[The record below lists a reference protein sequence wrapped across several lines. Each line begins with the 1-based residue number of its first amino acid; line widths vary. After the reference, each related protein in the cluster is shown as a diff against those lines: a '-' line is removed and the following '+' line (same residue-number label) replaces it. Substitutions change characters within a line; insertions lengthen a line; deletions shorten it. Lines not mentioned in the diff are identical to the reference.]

1 MSNIN
6 TELNEAVS
14 KGTNLSDAWNEL
26 MRKELEHA
34 INELLQS
41 ELTSFLDYE
50 KWDIAGYN
58 SGNSRNG
65 SYAREIV
72 TRFGKISIEVPR
84 DRNGDFQQHTVPKY
98 RRSDGSLEE
107 MVIQMY
113 TKGITTS
120 EISDLIE
127 KMYGNYYTPA
137 TISNM
142 TKATEELVKEFH
154 SRSLSSR
161 YSVIYG
167 DATYI
172 NVRRD
177 SVAKEAMHILMGINA
192 AGHKEILDYRLF
204 PSESCEN
211 YREMLKDIKGRGVK
225 EVLLFVSDGLKELGN
240 VFLEE
245 FPKAQYQACWVHLGR
260 AMCRHVR
267 NKDWKEVLGEAKK
280 IYGSTSKEE
289 AEKQLSSF
297 IEKYE
302 GKYPKAVNVIR
313 DNPSLF
319 SFYDYPAEIQRS
331 LYTSNPI
338 ESFNKKYKKN
348 IRKKEQFPNEG
359 SLDRFTCAIASDYNK
374 QFESRQM
381 KGFSKCS
388 YELQQLFEERHGSK
402 G

>member
-120 EISDLIE
+120 ESHRRTGEGIPQQITEFPLLCHLWRCDL
-127 KMYGNYYTPA
+127 YQCQTRLCGQG
-137 TISNM
+137 
-142 TKATEELVKEFH
+142 
-154 SRSLSSR
+154 
-161 YSVIYG
+161 G
-167 DATYI
+167 DAY
-172 NVRRD
+172 
-177 SVAKEAMHILMGINA
+177 
-192 AGHKEILDYRLF
+192 LDGDQ
-204 PSESCEN
+204 C
-211 YREMLKDIKGRGVK
+211 
-225 EVLLFVSDGLKELGN
+225 
-240 VFLEE
+240 
-245 FPKAQYQACWVHLGR
+245 GR
-260 AMCRHVR
+260 A
-267 NKDWKEVLGEAKK
+267 
-280 IYGSTSKEE
+280 
-289 AEKQLSSF
+289 
-297 IEKYE
+297 
-302 GKYPKAVNVIR
+302 
-313 DNPSLF
+313 
-319 SFYDYPAEIQRS
+319 
-331 LYTSNPI
+331 
-338 ESFNKKYKKN
+338 
-348 IRKKEQFPNEG
+348 
-359 SLDRFTCAIASDYNK
+359 
-374 QFESRQM
+374 
-381 KGFSKCS
+381 
-388 YELQQLFEERHGSK
+388 
-402 G
+402 

>member
-1 MSNIN
+1 MSDIN

-14 KGTNLSDAWNEL
+14 QGINLSDAWNEL

-41 ELTSFLDYE
+41 ELTFFLDYE
-50 KWDIAGYN
+50 KWDIAGYD

-65 SYAREIV
+65 SYAREMV
-72 TRFGKISIEVPR
+72 TCFGKISIEIPR
-84 DRNGDFQQHTVPKY
+84 DRNGDFQQHTVPRY
-98 RRSDGSLEE
+98 SRNDGRLEE

-127 KMYGNYYTPA
+127 KMYGSYYTPA

-154 SRSLSSR
+154 SRALSSR

-172 NVRRD
+172 NVRRG

-192 AGHKEILDYRLF
+192 DGHKEILEYRLF

-211 YREMLKDIKGRGVK
+211 YRDILKDIKGRGVK

-245 FPKAQYQACWVHLGR
+245 FPKA
-260 AMCRHVR
+260 
-267 NKDWKEVLGEAKK
+267 
-280 IYGSTSKEE
+280 
-289 AEKQLSSF
+289 
-297 IEKYE
+297 
-302 GKYPKAVNVIR
+302 
-313 DNPSLF
+313 
-319 SFYDYPAEIQRS
+319 
-331 LYTSNPI
+331 
-338 ESFNKKYKKN
+338 
-348 IRKKEQFPNEG
+348 
-359 SLDRFTCAIASDYNK
+359 
-374 QFESRQM
+374 
-381 KGFSKCS
+381 
-388 YELQQLFEERHGSK
+388 
-402 G
+402 

>member
-167 DATYI
+167 DTAEPERHRGDRHDGARCNSHYYRRNCHYLSR
-172 NVRRD
+172 NVD
-177 SVAKEAMHILMGINA
+177 SCSA
-192 AGHKEILDYRLF
+192 AGNRPDDR
-204 PSESCEN
+204 
-211 YREMLKDIKGRGVK
+211 R
-225 EVLLFVSDGLKELGN
+225 
-240 VFLEE
+240 
-245 FPKAQYQACWVHLGR
+245 QQ
-260 AMCRHVR
+260 CRFQR
-267 NKDWKEVLGEAKK
+267 
-280 IYGSTSKEE
+280 
-289 AEKQLSSF
+289 Q
-297 IEKYE
+297 
-302 GKYPKAVNVIR
+302 
-313 DNPSLF
+313 
-319 SFYDYPAEIQRS
+319 IQ
-331 LYTSNPI
+331 
-338 ESFNKKYKKN
+338 E
-348 IRKKEQFPNEG
+348 
-359 SLDRFTCAIASDYNK
+359 
-374 QFESRQM
+374 
-381 KGFSKCS
+381 
-388 YELQQLFEERHGSK
+388 
-402 G
+402 

>member
-6 TELNEAVS
+6 TKLNEAVS

-172 NVRRD
+172 NVR
-177 SVAKEAMHILMGINA
+177 
-192 AGHKEILDYRLF
+192 
-204 PSESCEN
+204 
-211 YREMLKDIKGRGVK
+211 
-225 EVLLFVSDGLKELGN
+225 
-240 VFLEE
+240 
-245 FPKAQYQACWVHLGR
+245 
-260 AMCRHVR
+260 
-267 NKDWKEVLGEAKK
+267 
-280 IYGSTSKEE
+280 
-289 AEKQLSSF
+289 
-297 IEKYE
+297 
-302 GKYPKAVNVIR
+302 
-313 DNPSLF
+313 
-319 SFYDYPAEIQRS
+319 
-331 LYTSNPI
+331 
-338 ESFNKKYKKN
+338 
-348 IRKKEQFPNEG
+348 
-359 SLDRFTCAIASDYNK
+359 
-374 QFESRQM
+374 
-381 KGFSKCS
+381 
-388 YELQQLFEERHGSK
+388 
-402 G
+402 